1 MMHHDHHYDYCPLY
15 LTLTLTLAFIIE
27 PFLPSLKHILHVHLI
42 TSHLLTPFFL
52 FSTTIIINHHTT
64 TDHHNHNNSVRNEQA
79 SYVALRSL
87 LLNALKVQTAETD
100 KVALGKLLLDDTKK
114 SDRGL
119 MALTLR
125 VEERELVQSCLSL
138 VDKWLEQLAD
148 VGEAFIPSDSPLAT
162 TTTTS

>member
-1 MMHHDHHYDYCPLY
+1 M
-15 LTLTLTLAFIIE
+15 
-27 PFLPSLKHILHVHLI
+27 
-42 TSHLLTPFFL
+42 
-52 FSTTIIINHHTT
+52 
-64 TDHHNHNNSVRNEQA
+64 
-79 SYVALRSL
+79 

-162 TTTTS
+162 TTATS